1 MNLRACSRALPRAGV
16 ASRSGRSFAQQTR
29 LGSSQAHHDSHAEP
43 ETYPSEGFSFAFWRR
58 TLLVAGGAFAFYQFA
73 PSSASAE
80 EKVNALTRYLT
91 ISRDETKRI
100 NDNHLV
106 LAKADA
112 DARILTDG
120 ATKPPVIRL
129 RNPTVFENAS
139 PHCLGVGQQADLSD
153 LRVKTDQGKCNL
165 IQCRIFA

>member
-1 MNLRACSRALPRAGV
+1 MNLRACSRALPRVGTV
-16 ASRSGRSFAQQTR
+16 CRSGRSFAQQTR
-29 LGSSQAHHDSHAEP
+29 LGSSQSHHDSHADT
-43 ETYPSEGFSFAFWRR
+43 ETYPPEGFNFAFWRR
-58 TLLVAGGAFAFYQFA
+58 TVLVVGGAFAFYNFA
-73 PSSASAE
+73 PSAASAE
-80 EKVNALTRYLT
+80 EKVNALTQYLT
-91 ISRDETKRI
+91 ISREEGKRAT
-100 NDNHLV
+100 DTHLA

-153 LRVKTDQGKCNL
+153 LRIKTDGQ
-165 IQCRIFA
+165 

>member
-16 ASRSGRSFAQQTR
+16 ASRPGRSFAQQTR
-29 LGSSQAHHDSHAEP
+29 LGSSQAPHDSHVDTD
-43 ETYPSEGFSFAFWRR
+43 TYPAEGFNFAFWRR
-58 TLLVAGGAFAFYQFA
+58 TILVVGGAFAFYQFA
-73 PSSASAE
+73 PSASSAE
-80 EKVNALTRYLT
+80 EKVNSLTQYLT
-91 ISRDETKRI
+91 ISREDSKRI
-100 NDNHLV
+100 NDSHLV

-129 RNPTVFENAS
+129 RNPTMFENAS

-153 LRVKTDQGKCNL
+153 LRVKTDRQ
-165 IQCRIFA
+165 